1 MISPQPTI
9 QPTVQ
14 TDVSTNIQPPPPPP
28 QPQSPSSLSSNPSL
42 IQSSTQSPQILTF
55 PEYLFYQDEPD
66 VVYELFRGRLIPRQT
81 PTALHSS
88 ICTFLVYQLQAYMAA
103 QNLDLVAI
111 TVVGVRTETDSSR
124 IPDVMVCSQSLW
136 QQVQARSGAGVLDF
150 QEVPALVIEVTSD
163 NWREDYIRKRA
174 EYAMIEI
181 PEYWII
187 DPKKQQV
194 WVMSNPAG
202 QHGYEQTE
210 FKAEELIQSPQFP
223 ELNLMINQILAPA
236 IVEEVIKAEKL
247 HQEQALAEER
257 QRTERERKRAEQE
270 YERAEQERQR
280 AEQAE
285 QQLALLQAKL
295 REQGIEI

>member
-1 MISPQPTI
+1 MTSSQP
-9 QPTVQ
+9 PVQ
-14 TDVSTNIQPPPPPP
+14 TNVQPP
-28 QPQSPSSLSSNPSL
+28 QPPTQAQSPSSPSL
-42 IQSSTQSPQILTF
+42 IQSSTQPTQILTF
-55 PEYLFYQDEPD
+55 QEYLFYQGEPD
-66 VVYELFRGRLIPRQT
+66 VVYELFRGRLIPMST
-81 PTALHSS
+81 PSALHSS
-88 ICTFLVYQLQAYMAA
+88 ICTFLVYQLQAYIAA

-124 IPDVMVCSQSLW
+124 IPNVMVCSQSLW

-174 EYAMIEI
+174 EYAMIEN

-202 QHGYEQTE
+202 QHGYEQRE

-223 ELNLMINQILAPA
+223 ELNLTINQILAPA
-236 IVEEVIKAEKL
+236 IVEEVMKAEKL

-257 QRTERERKRAEQE
+257 QRTEREYQ
-270 YERAEQERQR
+270 RAEQERQR

-285 QQLALLQAKL
+285 QQLALLQARL
-295 REQGIEI
+295 REQGIDI

>member
-1 MISPQPTI
+1 MTSPQPTI
-9 QPTVQ
+9 QPTTQ
-14 TDVSTNIQPPPPPP
+14 TTIPPTQPPT
-28 QPQSPSSLSSNPSL
+28 QPQSLSSPSQSP
-42 IQSSTQSPQILTF
+42 IQSSTQPTQILTF
-55 PEYLFYQDEPD
+55 QEYLFYQGEPD
-66 VVYELFRGRLIPRQT
+66 VVYELFRGRLIPMPT
-81 PTALHSS
+81 PSALHSS
-88 ICTFLVYQLQAYMAA
+88 ICTFLVYQLQAYIAA

-210 FKAEELIQSPQFP
+210 FKAEELMRSPQFP
-223 ELNLMINQILAPA
+223 ELNLTINQILAPA
-236 IVEEVIKAEKL
+236 IVEEVMKAEKL
-247 HQEQALAEER
+247 NQEQALAQER
-257 QRTERERKRAEQE
+257 QQTER
-270 YERAEQERQR
+270 ERQR

-285 QQLALLQAKL
+285 QQLATLQARL
-295 REQGIEI
+295 REQGIDL

>member
-1 MISPQPTI
+1 MTTS
-9 QPTVQ
+9 
-14 TDVSTNIQPPPPPP
+14 QPPTLT
-28 QPQSPSSLSSNPSL
+28 QSTAPLPINPASD
-42 IQSSTQSPQILTF
+42 QSSTQPTKILTF
-55 PEYLFYQDEPD
+55 QEYLFYQGEPD
-66 VVYELFRGRLIPRQT
+66 VVYELFRGRLIPMPT

-88 ICTFLVYQLQAYMAA
+88 ICTFLVYQLQAYIAA

-124 IPDVMVCSQSLW
+124 IPDVMVCNQSLW
-136 QQVQARSGAGVLDF
+136 QQIQARSGAGVLDF

-174 EYAMIEI
+174 EYAMIDI

-202 QHGYEQTE
+202 QHGYGQME
-210 FKAEELIQSPQFP
+210 FKDEELMRSPQFP
-223 ELNLMINQILAPA
+223 ELNLTINQILAPP
-236 IVEEVIKAEKL
+236 IVEEVIKADKIR
-247 HQEQALAEER
+247 QAQALTEER
-257 QRTERERKRAEQE
+257 QRTEQEYQRAEQE
-270 YERAEQERQR
+270 YQRAEQERQR

-285 QQLALLQAKL
+285 QQLALLQARL
-295 REQGIEI
+295 REQGIDIWDT